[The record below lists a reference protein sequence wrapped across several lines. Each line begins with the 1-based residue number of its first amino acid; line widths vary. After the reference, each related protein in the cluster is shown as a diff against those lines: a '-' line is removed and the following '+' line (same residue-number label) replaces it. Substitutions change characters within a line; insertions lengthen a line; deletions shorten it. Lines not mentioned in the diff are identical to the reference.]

1 MSFKN
6 KAKSGFNCRYSE
18 TPVIVKNSVKTYMTK
33 IVIITFIVL
42 LFLSTCT
49 KSKEHLRVIFY

>member
-6 KAKSGFNCRYSE
+6 KAKSGFNCRYSKA
-18 TPVIVKNSVKTYMTK
+18 PVIVKNFEKTYMTK

-42 LFLSTCT
+42 LFLSTGT